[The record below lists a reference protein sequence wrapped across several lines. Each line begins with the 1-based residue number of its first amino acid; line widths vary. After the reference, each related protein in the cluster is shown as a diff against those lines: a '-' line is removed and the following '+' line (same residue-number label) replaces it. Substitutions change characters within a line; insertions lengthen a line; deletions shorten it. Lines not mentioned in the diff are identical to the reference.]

1 MCTSRHRET
10 LRTVIIS
17 LNITNLLAFIMDKT
31 WDGNYCSKLYK
42 PTDPTN
48 QEEGRINLH
57 LRVTQHEARLR
68 NPYCREAKVLH
79 IMSVCL
85 EPYYPARKAHGPYCI
100 FIWGL
105 PGSAIFFHILIYGTI
120 LGGGKK
126 ILNIKCVWIF
136 STTFV
141 SHASHSK
148 KNRARYD
155 SKCKLVFK

>member
-68 NPYCREAKVLH
+68 NPYCREAISITYYECVFGALLSSTQSAWAVLYFYLRPAGFCN
-79 IMSVCL
+79 IF
-85 EPYYPARKAHGPYCI
+85 PYSHKWHDFR
-100 FIWGL
+100 
-105 PGSAIFFHILIYGTI
+105 
-120 LGGGKK
+120 GGKK
-126 ILNIKCVWIF
+126 DTEHKMCLDFLYNFCLTRF
-136 STTFV
+136 SF
-141 SHASHSK
+141 
-148 KNRARYD
+148 
-155 SKCKLVFK
+155 